1 MMNEKNFKV
10 TEMNEPGCH
19 ILSEPVYACETCGQ
33 WYWDE
38 EDAIRCRSSHDV
50 EEKEY
55 VGMKCNMCGKDMDIF
70 DKQTGIS
77 FIGKLLGYG
86 SEFDGDVLNIHICCD
101 CLDKIIK
108 CCKIS
113 PLENYK

>member
-1 MMNEKNFKV
+1 MMNDQK
-10 TEMNEPGCH
+10 TTRMDAYGDS
-19 ILSEPVYACETCGQ
+19 ILDVSAYGRQTRGQ
-33 WYWDE
+33 WFLNE
-38 EDAIRCRSSHDV
+38 EDAIKCRSSHDV
-50 EEKEY
+50 EEEY
-55 VGMKCNMCGKDMDIF
+55 VDMKCNVCGKDMDIF

-77 FIGKLLGYG
+77 CTGKLLGYG

-108 CCKIS
+108 DCKIS